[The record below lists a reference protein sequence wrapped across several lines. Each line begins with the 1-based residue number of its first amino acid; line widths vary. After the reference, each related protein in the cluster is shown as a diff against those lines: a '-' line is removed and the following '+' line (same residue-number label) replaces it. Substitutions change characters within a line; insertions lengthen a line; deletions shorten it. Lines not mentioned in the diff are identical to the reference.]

1 MTQSKDKPA
10 LSTKLFYGS
19 GSVAYGV
26 KDSGFAYFLL
36 FFYSNVLGLNP
47 QLAGLAILLALV
59 CDAISD
65 PLVGH
70 FSDQLHSKWGRRHPF
85 MYASIIPIGISFFLI
100 WNPPAGLD
108 QIGLFFY
115 LFAMAVLVRTC
126 ITFFEVPSTSLVAEL
141 TDDYDQRT
149 SMLGYRYF
157 FGWWGGLT
165 VAVIAYA
172 VLLVPNPDAGIT
184 DGQMNPAGYG
194 SYGLLAAFI
203 IMAFILI
210 SAMGTHRHIPNLHKP
225 PPPKP
230 FSLRRTLSELR
241 ETLFHRP
248 FLALFF
254 AAIITAMAQGVITTL
269 NLYFWTYF
277 WFLNTSQIALI
288 TSAWFFAAAF
298 ALFLAPIISRGRNK
312 RNVVIV
318 LSIIST
324 CYLPLP
330 IALKALG
337 LFWPTGHDLVVP
349 TLILHA
355 ISEGT
360 IIILISILVSS
371 MVADVVESSEMDT
384 GRRSEGLFFSARSF
398 AGKVV
403 SGIGVFI
410 GATIIA
416 SVGIPRGANPRDV
429 DPAIMTNFALYYVP
443 TIMAIYFLSIGV
455 LSLYR
460 ISRDDHGERVKI
472 LRDRRAAAASSKE

>member
-1 MTQSKDKPA
+1 MVGPGDKPL

-26 KDSGFAYFLL
+26 KDAGFAYFLL
-36 FFYSNVLGLNP
+36 FYYSNVLGLNP

-85 MYASIIPIGISFFLI
+85 MYASILPIGISFFFI

-108 QIGLFFY
+108 QSGLFLY
-115 LFAMAVLVRTC
+115 LFGMAVLVRTC
-126 ITFFEVPSTSLVAEL
+126 VTFFEVPSTSLVAEL

-165 VAVIAYA
+165 VAVLAYT
-172 VLLVPNPDAGIT
+172 VLLVPVPEAGIVN
-184 DGQMNPAGYG
+184 GQMNPEGYQR
-194 SYGLLAAFI
+194 YGLLAAVIMMVFI
-203 IMAFILI
+203 FI
-210 SAMGTHRHIPNLHKP
+210 SARGTHRHIPNLHKP
-225 PPPKP
+225 PPPQS
-230 FSLRRTLSELR
+230 FSLSRTIHELR
-241 ETLFHRP
+241 ETLLHRP

-254 AAIITAMAQGVITTL
+254 AAIVTAMAQGVITTL

-277 WFLNTSQIALI
+277 WFLKTTEIAII
-288 TSAWFFAAAF
+288 TAAWFFAAAF
-298 ALFLAPIISRGRNK
+298 ALILAPIITRGRNK

-330 IALKALG
+330 IALKTMG
-337 LFWPTGHDLVVP
+337 LFWPTGHELVVP
-349 TLILHA
+349 TLVLHA

-360 IIILISILVSS
+360 IIIMISILVSS
-371 MVADVVESSEMDT
+371 MVADVVESSEIRT
-384 GRRSEGLFFSARSF
+384 GRRSEGIFFAARSF

-410 GATIIA
+410 GATII
-416 SVGIPRGANPRDV
+416 SIVGIPRGAAPETV
-429 DPAIMTNFALYYVP
+429 DPAIMTNFATYYVP
-443 TIMAIYFLSIGV
+443 TIMFIYFISIGI
-455 LSLYR
+455 LSLY
-460 ISRDDHGERVKI
+460 KI
-472 LRDRRAAAASSKE
+472 TRQGHVDNLTAVRARRAAADD